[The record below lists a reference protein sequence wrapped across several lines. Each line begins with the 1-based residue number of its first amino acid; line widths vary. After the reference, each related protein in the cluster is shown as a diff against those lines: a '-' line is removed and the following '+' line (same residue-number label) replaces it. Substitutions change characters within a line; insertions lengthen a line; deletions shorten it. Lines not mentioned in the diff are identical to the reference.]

1 MPLRHLFGPVSAAFA
16 AENLRAAREAGR
28 CLAFGPAGVDVAV
41 APGDS
46 WEAVLSRLP
55 EGWRPDF
62 AALWLPYTVV
72 PACVWSAPVPVV
84 ALAAD
89 WNLLWRHYR
98 RVLPPASW
106 R

>member
-62 AALWLPYTVV
+62 VALWLPYTVV
-72 PACVWSAPVPVV
+72 PACVWSAPVPLV